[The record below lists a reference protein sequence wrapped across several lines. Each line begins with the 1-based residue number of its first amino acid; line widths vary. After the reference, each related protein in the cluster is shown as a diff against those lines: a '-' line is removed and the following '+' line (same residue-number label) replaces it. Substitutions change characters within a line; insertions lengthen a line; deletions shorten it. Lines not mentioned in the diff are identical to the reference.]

1 MQKKVMLVD
10 NYSDGSS
17 YWRVACDCCDSDHDA
32 VLWFEYDKEIDMM
45 SLRLSSEVGY
55 YDNSGN
61 FLKNFVK
68 RVKIAA
74 RILFLGHYRETGE
87 VILNKDGIDGMVY
100 ALTEGKK
107 LLEDAK

>member
-55 YDNSGN
+55 YDNGN